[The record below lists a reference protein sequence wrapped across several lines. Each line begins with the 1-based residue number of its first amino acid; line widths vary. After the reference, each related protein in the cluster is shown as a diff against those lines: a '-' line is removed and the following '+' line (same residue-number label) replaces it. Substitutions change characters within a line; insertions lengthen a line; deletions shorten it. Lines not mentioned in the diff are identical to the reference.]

1 MMAETQITE
10 KVVLEYFEA
19 SNTKNEA
26 KLLNCFS
33 EDAVVVDEG
42 KTYSGMDA
50 IRVWRNKV
58 NALYNVRF
66 EIEKQTS
73 NSEGI
78 VVDVKCSG
86 NFPGS
91 PLIIK
96 HNFVMMDEKI
106 CYLKIV

>member
-1 MMAETQITE
+1 MAETKISE
-10 KVVLEYFEA
+10 KLVLEYFEA
-19 SNTKNEA
+19 SNMKNEA
-26 KLLNCFS
+26 KLLTCFA

-42 KTYSGMDA
+42 KTYTGMDA
-50 IRVWRNKV
+50 IRAWRNKV

-66 EIEKQTS
+66 EMVKETS
-73 NSEGI
+73 NSEGL

-96 HNFVMMDEKI
+96 HNFIMRDEKI
-106 CYLKIV
+106 SYLKIV